1 MITVIKP
8 AKVLTTRAD
17 IRKLTD
23 KSNAQLQW
31 ALSLINP
38 HVAHPDGV
46 PKGAWK
52 GTLSDVTFFNH
63 QHMTPLKLVRF
74 STASQAS
81 IRFQNR
87 DRAHVEFS
95 WVKEG
100 EKVG

>member
-63 QHMTPLKLVRF
+63 QHMTRWSSCVFQRHRRHRY
-74 STASQAS
+74 ASRIA
-81 IRFQNR
+81 IGPTLNL
-87 DRAHVEFS
+87 A
-95 WVKEG
+95 G
-100 EKVG
+100 